1 MRKKSIA
8 LLTALLLALQL
19 LPSFPAMASS
29 IGISNLTQ
37 NNLWYDPI
45 TYVVDDDLQTGK
57 EMYVND
63 PSTTFSD
70 IGSYA
75 SLSFIQTSGGTNHK
89 NEPTNPFLTFE
100 IDQDATIYVA
110 MHADNAST
118 DPFNSDYWLTPQYGW
133 TFTGDTIETEVRDAD
148 GIVTTTDI
156 YRVYSRTYKAGTVA
170 LGGNQATGHIG
181 FGRMYSVLVG
191 PAVGTPLD
199 PPSLPPSVIP
209 GTIPAFPGAE
219 GGGKFATGGRGQD
232 VYYVTNLN
240 DSGPGSFR
248 DAVSQSNRTILFKV
262 SGTIALESMLYVTS
276 SNLTIAGQSAP
287 GDGITF
293 KKHSV
298 VFQGDN
304 LIVRYLRF
312 RTGDEA
318 GVDMDG
324 VTGRHRKQIIF
335 DHISASWGTD
345 ESFSFYQN
353 VDFTLQYSTIGPTI
367 VKSNVEGKGFHG
379 YGGIWGGDNATF
391 YYNLLAHNDSRNPRF
406 SGKSQDVRNNVIYDW
421 GYKSMYGQSGQGNM
435 VNNYYKAGIS
445 TQNEDRMAETDVVDL
460 NPPYSSSIALTGN
473 KMVHRDGS
481 LSPNSDPNN
490 FGGIY
495 KNPQMFVSTPFEMPN
510 PSPQDSADVAYE
522 KVLNYAGASLKRD
535 EVDLELVNDVI
546 NGTGSVI
553 YTANNLS
560 AEDQATL
567 DAKHAKKVT
576 LQWPVLQTTEVPADT
591 DGDGMPDVWELE
603 HGLDPNSAMD
613 GNGDFTG
620 DGYTNL
626 EKYLNELTIG
636 TFPEG
641 VVPTVPKTIVNG
653 APGDVQAQTLDRDS
667 IRLKWTP
674 LAGASGY
681 HVYRAA
687 SPYGSY
693 TKLTTTALT
702 ASTFI
707 NNGLTSG
714 AHYAY
719 KVTAVTSGGES
730 ALSLHAAAT
739 TKESLQPLSFDFN
752 DGTNGDSYFAPAEW
766 PIAWTISPTP
776 SNADKSLSVAPNAI
790 GTFTYDFTST
800 GTTSHL
806 QFDYMR
812 EANFDLDKLLI
823 YTGTN
828 FLETV
833 SDSVYGLRYRLGT
846 TSEYR
851 NLIPGFQLNQWYTI
865 AIDLDFAANTVTFRT
880 GPKGGPL
887 TIQAQESY
895 AGASSKISA
904 IRIYNQRSSGNVYF
918 DNVMSWNGPAEPSGV
933 AVQARR
939 NEAALS
945 WNAISDAETYAIY
958 RSENPEGPYRKL
970 EVGAITDPYYR
981 NKGLLSDT
989 TYYYKISAINAEGES
1004 PLSAPVQVT
1013 VGGQSSDLVVDFND
1027 GTVGQPYSAYPTT
1040 WPAPWLVAAVPSSE
1054 NRSLSVANGATGN
1067 FVYNFMA
1074 EGPTA
1079 RFSFDYMRE
1088 ANFNGDKILL
1098 YTGTNFVELQ
1108 TDTANGLKYRLG
1120 TSSTYRNLL
1129 PGYSLNTWYTVTI
1142 EFDFTT
1148 NTVTFLTGPQGGT
1161 LTQMAQESYTAASPR
1176 ISAFRVYSQRSAGNV
1191 YFDNFVVN
1199 RI

>member
-1 MRKKSIA
+1 MKKKTISL
-8 LLTALLLALQL
+8 LLTLLFAMQL
-19 LPSFPAMASS
+19 LPALPALASS
-29 IGISNLTQ
+29 IGISNLAQ
-37 NNLWYDPI
+37 NDLWYAPV
-45 TYVVDDDLQTGK
+45 TYAVYDDLQTGK
-57 EMYVND
+57 AMYVND
-63 PSTTFSD
+63 PSTTFSN
-70 IGSYA
+70 IGPYA
-75 SLSFIQTSGGTNHK
+75 GLSFIQTSGGTDHK

-110 MHADNAST
+110 MHADDAST
-118 DPFNSDYWLTPQYGW
+118 EPFNSDYWLTPQYGW
-133 TFTGDTIETEVRDAD
+133 TYTGNTIETQIKDAD
-148 GIVTTTDI
+148 GNVTGTNI
-156 YRVYSRTYKAGTVA
+156 YRVYSRMYKAGTVA

-181 FGRMYSVLVG
+181 FGLMYSVLVG

-199 PPSLPPSVIP
+199 PPPLPPSVVP

-219 GGGKFATGGRGQD
+219 GGGKFATGGRGTD

-248 DAVSQSNRTILFKV
+248 DAVSESNRTILFKV
-262 SGTIALESMLYVTS
+262 SGTIELESMLYVTA

-293 KKHSV
+293 KKHTV

-312 RTGDEA
+312 RTGDGA

-324 VTGRHRKQIIF
+324 VTGRHRQQLIF
-335 DHISASWGTD
+335 DHISASWGSD

-353 VDFTLQYSTIGPTI
+353 VDFTLQYSTVGPTI

-406 SGKSQDVRNNVIYDW
+406 SGKSMDVRNNVIYDW
-421 GYKSMYGQSGQGNM
+421 GYKSMYGQNDRGNM

-445 TQNEDRMAETDVVDL
+445 TLIEDRMAETDIVDAS
-460 NPPYSSSIALTGN
+460 PPYSSNIALTGN
-473 KMVHRDGS
+473 KSVRRDGS
-481 LSPNSDPNN
+481 LSASSHPNN
-490 FGGIY
+490 FSGIY
-495 KNPQMFVSTPFEMPN
+495 KNPQMFVSTPFAMPN
-510 PSPQDSADVAYE
+510 PSPQDSPDVAYE

-535 EVDLELVNDVI
+535 EVDRTLVNDVI

-553 YTANNLS
+553 YTANNVT

-567 DAKHAKKVT
+567 DSKHATKVT

-603 HGLDPNSAMD
+603 HGLNPNSALD
-613 GNGDFTG
+613 GKADFTG

-641 VVPTVPKTIVNG
+641 IVPPVSKVAVSG
-653 APGDVQAQTLDRDS
+653 APSDLRAQALDRDS
-667 IRLKWTP
+667 VRLEWTP
-674 LAGASGY
+674 VAGATGY

-687 SPYGSY
+687 SVNGAY

-702 ASTFI
+702 APAYI
-707 NNGLTSG
+707 NNGLTAG
-714 AHYAY
+714 TEYAY
-719 KVTAVTSGGES
+719 KVTAITASGES

-739 TKESLQPLSFDFN
+739 TKAPLQPIAVDFN
-752 DGTNGDSYFAPAEW
+752 DGTNGAPYYAPAEW
-766 PIAWTISPTP
+766 PTAWTVSPTP
-776 SNADKSLSVAPNAI
+776 SSTDKSLSVAPNAI

-812 EANFDLDKLLI
+812 EANSDLDKLLF

-833 SDSVYGLRYRLGT
+833 ADSVYGLRYRLGT
-846 TSEYR
+846 TTEYR
-851 NLIPGFQLNQWYTI
+851 NLIPGFQLDSWYTV
-865 AIDLDFAANTVTFRT
+865 AIDLDFVANTVTFRT

-887 TIQAQESY
+887 TIRAQESY
-895 AGASSKISA
+895 TGASAKISA
-904 IRIYNQRSSGNVYF
+904 IRVYNQRSSGNVYF
-918 DNVMSWNGPAEPSGV
+918 DNVTSWNGPAEPSGV
-933 AVQARR
+933 IATARR
-939 NEAALS
+939 NEVALS
-945 WNAISDAETYAIY
+945 WNAVSGADAYAIY
-958 RSENPEGPYRKL
+958 RAESLDGPYRKL
-970 EVGAITDPYYR
+970 EVGAITDTSYR

-989 TYYYKISAINAEGES
+989 TYYYKITAINAEGES
-1004 PLSAPVQVT
+1004 LSSFPVQAT

-1040 WPAPWLVAAVPSSE
+1040 WPAPWLIAAVPSNA
-1054 NRSLSVANGATGN
+1054 NRSLSVPNGAAGN
-1067 FVYNFMA
+1067 FVYDFMA

-1079 RFSFDYMRE
+1079 HFSFDYMRE

-1098 YTGTNFVELQ
+1098 YTGSNFLEIQ

-1120 TSSTYRNLL
+1120 TSSTYRNLI
-1129 PGYSLNTWYTVTI
+1129 PGFQLNTWYTVTI
-1142 EFDFTT
+1142 DLDFTT
-1148 NTVTFLTGPQGGT
+1148 NTVTFRTGLQNGT
-1161 LTQMAQESYTAASPR
+1161 LTQQAQESYTAASPK
-1176 ISAFRVYSQRSAGNV
+1176 ISAFRVYNQRSPGNV
-1191 YFDNFVVN
+1191 YFDNFNVTRN
-1199 RI
+1199 